1 MSILADRIHPT
12 AATSLH
18 LTKTSPARALPLS
31 SWLPLFSLS
40 PSSTAVLLWLGRPVS
55 AAFTDLVQLPLCSL
69 EQPEEAALTAEWK
82 ECFSIVKTKLFSL
95 TSWDHSSSGQ
105 RQMIKT
111 GLVTMK
117 GLPSYLLT
125 CHSRAQWL
133 FSALPWKCYSLRLPS
148 ETMHFYAILKTWEHC
163 PRKCRSVRFL
173 HIYTHT
179 DLHTNISTH
188 THIYIYIV
196 RINFILEISQMQLP
210 CISKR
215 QELQETQER
224 HKILATS
231 N

>member
-95 TSWDHSSSGQ
+95 TSWDHSSSDQ

-117 GLPSYLLT
+117 GLPSYSFT
-125 CHSRAQWL
+125 CHSRAQR
-133 FSALPWKCYSLRLPS
+133 SSTAL
-148 ETMHFYAILKTWEHC
+148 
-163 PRKCRSVRFL
+163 PRKCCSFRLPPEQNYAFL
-173 HIYTHT
+173 HDPDDMRTLPQEMQKHKVFTYTHT
-179 DLHTNISTH
+179 TT
-188 THIYIYIV
+188 YI
-196 RINFILEISQMQLP
+196 
-210 CISKR
+210 
-215 QELQETQER
+215 
-224 HKILATS
+224 
-231 N
+231 